1 MRVWRIGVAVA
12 AACGLV
18 GCGADSDPA
27 PTAVPSSSAAP
38 TGASSG
44 AATPTAKAVRVERSV
59 LGVPTVLEVGPA
71 YRTDG
76 GTLLP
81 VRVTPEKGAPETS
94 LQASWSGGSSLGDT
108 SGFTLVDFEAGTA
121 QPGAQS
127 SPVFS
132 SFGGEKGELETFA
145 FFGQTTK
152 DTVDVLV
159 PLTGMVYDVPV
170 VDGPAPQ
177 SAKDFLASVDQGT
190 VVKEPLPLTEYRE
203 RVDGAFDVAASAEEV
218 EVNLAADVLFAVDS
232 AELSGEADGVLQ
244 DAAAQLRAFE
254 GGQVEI
260 VGHTD
265 SVADDAHNLE
275 LSRRR
280 AEAVRQRLD
289 ALGALQGFEVTVD
302 GRGES
307 EPRVEETDD
316 ESRQLNRRVELRVT
330 GKRREEAVAAS
341 AVPTPAAG
349 AVTGQGTDTL
359 RVPAD
364 VSNEEL
370 AVRVVSLER
379 RGKFLVGQ
387 LEVSCEQCT
396 SGFAW
401 KAFGRVLA
409 SAPHR
414 DNQPEGPYTPATQ
427 LALLAGDERVF
438 PVEFEFAKGRL
449 VLTDPNLYRN
459 GAENGKS
466 VYTVTAVWP
475 DLGGDKVTIDVNG
488 ERADSEGWRIS
499 DVPIAQ

>member
-1 MRVWRIGVAVA
+1 MRVWRIGVAALA
-12 AACGLV
+12 AWGLV
-18 GCGADSDPA
+18 GCGADPDPA
-27 PTAVPSSSAAP
+27 PTTPQSSSAAP
-38 TGASSG
+38 TGASSET
-44 AATPTAKAVRVERSV
+44 ATPTAKAVRVERSV
-59 LGVPTVLEVGPA
+59 LGVPAVLEVGPA

-81 VRVTPEKGAPETS
+81 VRVAPEKGVPETLLES
-94 LQASWSGGSSLGDT
+94 SWTGGSSLGDT

-121 QPGAQS
+121 QPGAKS
-127 SPVFS
+127 SPIFS
-132 SFGGEKGELETFA
+132 SFGGEKGALETFA

-159 PLTGMVYDVPV
+159 PFSGMVYDVPV
-170 VDGPAPQ
+170 VDSPAPQ
-177 SAKDFLASVDQGT
+177 NAKDFLASVEQGT
-190 VVKEPLPLTEYRE
+190 VVKEPLPLIEYRE
-203 RVDGAFDVAASAEEV
+203 RADGAFDLAAKAEEI

-244 DAAAQLRAFE
+244 DAAEQLQAFE
-254 GGQVEI
+254 SGRVEI

-280 AEAVRQRLD
+280 AEGVRQRLE
-289 ALGALQGFEVTVD
+289 ALGALQGFEVAAD

-364 VSNEEL
+364 ASDEEL
-370 AVRVVSLER
+370 AVRVASLER

-387 LEVSCEQCT
+387 LEVSCEKCT

-401 KAFGRVLA
+401 KAFGRVLT

-414 DNQPEGPYTPATQ
+414 DNQPEGPFTPATQ
-427 LALLAGDERVF
+427 LALLVGNERVF
-438 PVEFEFAKGRL
+438 PAEFEFAKGRL
-449 VLTDPNLYRN
+449 VLTDPNLYRA
-459 GAENGKS
+459 GAENGQS

-488 ERADSEGWRIS
+488 ERVDSEGWRIS
-499 DVPIAQ
+499 DVAVAQ